1 MGSHLSNMKQGL
13 CQEVLVEQVRNLQ
26 VNKLAMIVSY
36 SSSTNLVVVMFLNKE
51 CFLLKVTFGV
61 MFVHVLPQSL

>member
-1 MGSHLSNMKQGL
+1 M
-13 CQEVLVEQVRNLQ
+13 EQVRNLQ

-36 SSSTNLVVVMFLNKE
+36 SSSTNSVVVMFLNKE